1 MEDQDQS
8 ERKSSTA
15 SKLLRLQVS
24 QILFFDTKARNFITI
39 YPDKVLDKNS
49 KNAVASAAKELRRN
63 YAKRVIDKLAMLT
76 KNSLK
81 ILGLESKMS
90 LLLSLISFF
99 CRVVGLIKSWSQ
111 ICTDER
117 LGVASNAIR

>member
-24 QILFFDTKARNFITI
+24 QILFSFGTQARNFIAI

-90 LLLSLISFF
+90 FLLSLISFF
-99 CRVVGLIKSWSQ
+99 CKVTKAYRKLVSSM
-111 ICTDER
+111 T
-117 LGVASNAIR
+117 

>member
-24 QILFFDTKARNFITI
+24 QILFSFGTQARNFIAI

-90 LLLSLISFF
+90 FLLSLISFF
-99 CRVVGLIKSWSQ
+99 CRTYRNLVSNLTKHK
-111 ICTDER
+111 R
-117 LGVASNAIR
+117 L

>member
-1 MEDQDQS
+1 M
-8 ERKSSTA
+8 
-15 SKLLRLQVS
+15 
-24 QILFFDTKARNFITI
+24 
-39 YPDKVLDKNS
+39 LDKNS

-90 LLLSLISFF
+90 FLLSLISFF
-99 CRVVGLIKSWSQ
+99 CKVTKAYRKLVSSMTKYRI
-111 ICTDER
+111 
-117 LGVASNAIR
+117 

>member
-1 MEDQDQS
+1 M
-8 ERKSSTA
+8 
-15 SKLLRLQVS
+15 
-24 QILFFDTKARNFITI
+24 
-39 YPDKVLDKNS
+39 LDKNS

-90 LLLSLISFF
+90 FLLSPISFF
-99 CRVVGLIKSWSQ
+99 CRKLV
-111 ICTDER
+111 
-117 LGVASNAIR
+117 SNFTKHG